1 MPKTHP
7 TSIRLS
13 DEDKAELKQLADE
26 ENRSVTNYIETLIK
40 SHLAEK
46 RPKVVDLARRRK

>member
-13 DEDKAELKQLADE
+13 DADKAELKRLADE

-40 SHLAEK
+40 AHLTDK
-46 RPKVVDLARRRK
+46 RSKVVELRRRK